1 MLYGPTLAVSE
12 ETHAARYRAKGETY
26 YDMACRL
33 AGALC
38 DGEDHRRELK
48 RIILGQKFLFA
59 GRIQRG
65 IGSPDDVTAMNC
77 YVSGTIPD
85 SCIGIMERAKD
96 AMLTMRM
103 GGGIGYD
110 FSTIRPRGALIKT
123 LGSGASGPVSFMS
136 IFDAV
141 CATVAS
147 AGNRRGAQMGVLRVD
162 HPDIE
167 EYVSAKQSQYALTG
181 FNMSVGVTDD
191 FMFSVRNGGQFQLQF
206 EGQPYRMIDA
216 RMLWDKIMRS
226 TWDWAEPGVLFL
238 DRINDENNLKY
249 CETIA
254 ATNPCGEQPLPPY
267 GACLLGSWNLVK
279 YIVWQN
285 GHWVFDIESFKAD
298 IPPIVRAMDNVI
310 DRTSY
315 PLPEHKKEQQTKRRM
330 GIGVTGVANA
340 LEICGHP
347 YASLAFIG
355 DLTAILET
363 LRNESYRASVALA
376 REKKPFPLFEAE
388 YLKSPFICRL
398 PEDIQEDIAHSGI
411 RNSHLLSIAP
421 TGTISLT
428 ADNISSGIEPVFA
441 HQYDRTILEE
451 TGPRVERVTDYAFR
465 EYGVKGKMADELEA
479 EDHVRVLVASQPY
492 IDSAISKTCNVGDD
506 VSWERFKELYMMAW
520 LGNAKGCTTFRKSGK
535 KMGILKAD
543 DAPKACTIDPVT
555 GKKTC
560 D

>member
-1 MLYGPTLAVSE
+1 MQYGPTLAISE

-33 AGALC
+33 AAALS
-38 DGEDHRRELK
+38 DNDDHRRELK

-65 IGSPDDVTAMNC
+65 VGSPDQVTAMNC

-85 SCIGIMERAKD
+85 SCKGIMDRAKD

-110 FSTIRPRGALIKT
+110 FSTIRPRGALIKA
-123 LGSGASGPVSFMS
+123 LGSSASGPVSFMQ

-141 CATVAS
+141 CQTVAS

-167 EYVSAKQSQYALTG
+167 EFVSAKQSQNTLTG
-181 FNMSVGVTDD
+181 FNISVGVTDE
-191 FMFSVRNGGQFQLQF
+191 FMFAVRNGHQFQLQF
-206 EGQPYRMIDA
+206 EGTPYRSIDA
-216 RMLWDKIMRS
+216 RLLWDKIMRS
-226 TWDWAEPGVLFL
+226 TWDWADPGVLFL
-238 DRINDENNLKY
+238 DRINEENNLRY

-267 GACLLGSWNLVK
+267 GACLLGSWNLAK
-279 YIVWQN
+279 YVVWHQ
-285 GHWVFDIESFKAD
+285 GRWVFDIEAFIAD
-298 IPPIVRAMDNVI
+298 IPPVVRALDNVI
-310 DRTSY
+310 DRTGY
-315 PLPEHKKEQQTKRRM
+315 PLEEQRIEQFTKRRV

-340 LEICGHP
+340 LEICGFP
-347 YASLAFIG
+347 YGSGEFI
-355 DLTAILET
+355 DKLQNILET
-363 LRNESYRASVALA
+363 MRDESYRASVTLA
-376 REKKPFPLFEAE
+376 REKGAFPLFKPE
-388 YLKSPFICRL
+388 YLNSPFIKRL
-398 PEDIQEDIAHSGI
+398 PEDIQENIAHSGI

-441 HQYDRTILEE
+441 HQYERTILEDA
-451 TGPRVERVTDYAFR
+451 GPRTERVTDYAFR
-465 EYGVKGKMADELEA
+465 EFGVAGRTADELSA
-479 EDHVRVLVASQPY
+479 EDHVRVLVACQPY

-506 VSWERFKELYMMAW
+506 VTWERFKELYMIAW
-520 LGNAKGCTTFRKSGK
+520 IGGAKGCTTFRKSGK